1 MIYWIRLEDL
11 QLRTVVSVSGDGG
24 FLFGAQELATAVE
37 HNINVVAIVFNNQ
50 AYGNVRRDQ
59 IDKFQGRILGSE
71 LTSPDFV
78 KLAQSFG
85 AIAYRA
91 TSPAELKT
99 TLARAL
105 EDDAPVVIEVPV
117 PRGSEVSPWSFLMP
131 GTY

>member
-1 MIYWIRLEDL
+1 M
-11 QLRTVVSVSGDGG
+11 
-24 FLFGAQELATAVE
+24 
-37 HNINVVAIVFNNQ
+37 
-50 AYGNVRRDQ
+50 RRDQ

-78 KLAQSFG
+78 KLAESFG
-85 AIAYRA
+85 AIGYKA

-105 EDDAPVVIEVPV
+105 QDDAPVVIEVPV